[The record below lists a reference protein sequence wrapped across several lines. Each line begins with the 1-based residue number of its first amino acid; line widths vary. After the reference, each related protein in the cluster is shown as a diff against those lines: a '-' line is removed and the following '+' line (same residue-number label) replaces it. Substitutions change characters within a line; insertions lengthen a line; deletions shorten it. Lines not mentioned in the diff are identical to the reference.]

1 MKIKDKNREKIPEK
15 VRREQDEQMEKFL
28 AEEQIIIEGIQKIEK
43 LL

>member
-1 MKIKDKNREKIPEK
+1 MKIKDKNREKMPEK